1 MSKKECEE
9 LSELEIKGLGVVST
23 GFLVQHKNFGKG
35 EVEGVFRFSSGENT
49 IRINFEQHGSK
60 ALVPEYANL
69 QPYEQKSTLF
79 GKLKNIFK

>member
-1 MSKKECEE
+1 VSKKECEE
-9 LSELEIKGLGVVST
+9 LSELEIKGLGLVST

-60 ALVPEYANL
+60 SLVPEYANL
-69 QPYEQKSTLF
+69 QPYEQKLTLF